1 MEVGKRICNGERD
14 RRNFSALNQL
24 LCGHSKLNGHMSK
37 INTNVSELC
46 FTCNV
51 PETVE
56 HYLYDCENYK
66 EDRRGLEQTTQGILS
81 REGGVVNL
89 RVMAGNI
96 ANISKEARMELSDAL
111 LQFIECTKRFI

>member
-1 MEVGKRICNGERD
+1 MGEKWQLKFMLSEKMDWILLQETFLEVGIRKCNGERD

-46 FTCNV
+46 STCNV

-56 HYLYDCENYK
+56 YMTVK
-66 EDRRGLEQTTQGILS
+66 IIRRTEKCLS
-81 REGGVVNL
+81 RHY
-89 RVMAGNI
+89 RV
-96 ANISKEARMELSDAL
+96 
-111 LQFIECTKRFI
+111 F